1 MQTKTKKKGFT
12 LVELVVVVAVIAV
25 LSAILIPTIGCFV
38 EDAKE
43 TSDMTTV
50 KTLNTV
56 LVRNEAEN
64 GKPSSYSEVLDI
76 VSENGYRLEKLTPL
90 STGHILWDSKNNR
103 FLLKDKDGKDVYRD
117 NTTVAADNVDLWKIV
132 TPETGLSADYSN
144 YLVDG
149 DYSRLENSGVLVFS
163 TGFDIGDNTNISK
176 VKYANTGDGQTVSIY
191 TNSYNVDLTVD
202 AANDNV
208 DHYDELGNL
217 LIENVKGQS
226 YHEHGKVKSVR
237 IKNGHFIAEPGC
249 ELGSFEVI
257 EGGNATYNNDNAVIW
272 NAPEYEWGEGYLTCT
287 ATRTSKDGTKTETET
302 VDVEVKRVDST
313 TTTEGSVTY
322 TATFKNP
329 AFGIWSQTEVL
340 PKELSK
346 EETLVN
352 SMNEA
357 VSGYTGESIMKALVY
372 MANKETNVSVSNLVH
387 SDSAKTFAYDS
398 VNHKFYIVN
407 AADGTVLYP
416 ENVTA
421 DNANLVYV
429 VNSGIEISS
438 NMTRIYVNNMETI
451 KRSDFVVDATVLTK
465 KQKFRA
471 DFVSVEIGAGVKR
484 METDINTE
492 KYEKTNSNGE
502 KYYAV
507 WYKSDVI
514 KKKFYVGTTGVDYQ
528 LKRNETTGKYFW
540 YLWNG
545 TKKGL
550 SSNEYDFSDEDAV
563 SYNYVFSDPYQDCFY
578 GCNTLESIYVG
589 NSVEYMGKA
598 SFANCSMVEY
608 IYYNTNAKF
617 EMTNLN
623 DFSIFKY
630 SGKSVTNGIALEIG
644 NKVLSVPCLF
654 GSSSVSLTS
663 VVFENNS
670 ICKTIEESAFY
681 CAKITEITLPKS
693 LANINGSSGSVAF
706 WGCSNL
712 ATIYWYG
719 NSITCGGNTYSSEY
733 QDTSESGKTAFQKYM
748 REGGTHTTAT
758 NLVIELIED

>member
-117 NTTVAADNVDLWKIV
+117 NTTVAADKVDLWKIV

-144 YLVDG
+144 YLVVG
-149 DYSRLENSGVLVFS
+149 DYSGLEKNGVLEFS
-163 TGFDIGDNTNISK
+163 TGFDIGDNTNITK

-208 DHYDELGNL
+208 DHYDKLGNL

-237 IKNGHFIAEPGC
+237 IRNGHFIAEPGC

-257 EGGNATYNNDNAVIW
+257 DGGNATYNNDNAVIW

-302 VDVEVKRVDST
+302 VDVEVERVDPT

-329 AFGIWSQTEVL
+329 AFGSRSQTEVL

-465 KQKFRA
+465 KQKFKA

-484 METDINTE
+484 METVESIVYSGKVYQNGNIAS
-492 KYEKTNSNGE
+492 KYFSGKSYQLCYENG
-502 KYYAV
+502 KYY
-507 WYKSDVI
+507 WYSRTMTIKEYEFDV
-514 KKKFYVGTTGVDYQ
+514 TTDA
-528 LKRNETTGKYFW
+528 KY
-540 YLWNG
+540 LI
-545 TKKGL
+545 
-550 SSNEYDFSDEDAV
+550 
-563 SYNYVFSDPYQDCFY
+563 DPYQDCFY

-598 SFANCSMVEY
+598 SFANCSNVEY
-608 IYYNTNAKF
+608 IYYNTNARF
-617 EMTNLN
+617 EMTTLN

-630 SGKSVTNGIALEIG
+630 SGKSVTNGIALKIG

-748 REGGTHTTAT
+748 REGGTHTTAK
-758 NLVIELIED
+758 NLVIELIEE